1 MPPVKGDKIR
11 IEDKLEIRRLYRT
24 KELNQSEIAEKYS
37 RSRERIN
44 VICNDKSLD
53 GLENSIIEK
62 ENLALQ
68 ESFIPRMIA
77 TKSKLLDRIDRLID
91 TETNIAKVT
100 TALKEFNTNLQLLSG
115 RPTEI
120 KIEEKTLLDAN
131 KLYDQLK
138 GDPDAISAY
147 LLNERKAVDIVEVKT
162 DE

>member
-24 KELNQSEIAEKYS
+24 KELNQTEIAEKYS

-77 TKSKLLDRIDRLID
+77 TKSKLLDRIDRLYLIGILNNQKPIN
-91 TETNIAKVT
+91 EIESH
-100 TALKEFNTNLQLLSG
+100 LKDNLILKL
-115 RPTEI
+115 E
-120 KIEEKTLLDAN
+120 N
-131 KLYDQLK
+131 K
-138 GDPDAISAY
+138 S
-147 LLNERKAVDIVEVKT
+147 LNKEDNNGN
-162 DE
+162 